1 MGKKKAA
8 RRVNPVHA
16 TVKELTW
23 FQPDP
28 APLTTP
34 GDKNDRL
41 SDLLTTV
48 WNPLEVVSVR
58 RIEIGGQGWEA
69 TYRAIEDA

>member
-1 MGKKKAA
+1 MAGKKKTSRHASAA
-8 RRVNPVHA
+8 HS
-16 TVKELTW
+16 TVIEKAW

-48 WNPLEVVSVR
+48 WNPLEIVSVR

-69 TYRAIEDA
+69 TYRAMS